1 MKRNYTPKFWE
12 WSQSQNRKGYINM
25 KFKIVQGNIVDADVD
40 AVVLPANSHLKE
52 GHGAS
57 EAIFKAADEKN

>member
-25 KFKIVQGNIVDADVD
+25 KFKIVQVNIVVSDGTLRERRYPQIVEVFFPD
-40 AVVLPANSHLKE
+40 N
-52 GHGAS
+52 
-57 EAIFKAADEKN
+57 NR